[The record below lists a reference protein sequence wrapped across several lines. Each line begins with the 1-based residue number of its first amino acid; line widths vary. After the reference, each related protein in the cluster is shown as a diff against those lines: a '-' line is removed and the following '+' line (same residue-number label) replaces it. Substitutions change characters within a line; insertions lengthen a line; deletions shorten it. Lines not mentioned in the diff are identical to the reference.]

1 MLQLYSVYTDGVV
14 HGFGK
19 MWPYSHAFCVKA
31 MKMIH
36 SLVHIQA
43 VSSNLKH
50 GQGEKK
56 SFIYEI

>member
-19 MWPYSHAFCVKA
+19 MWPYSH
-31 MKMIH
+31 I
-36 SLVHIQA
+36 
-43 VSSNLKH
+43 KH